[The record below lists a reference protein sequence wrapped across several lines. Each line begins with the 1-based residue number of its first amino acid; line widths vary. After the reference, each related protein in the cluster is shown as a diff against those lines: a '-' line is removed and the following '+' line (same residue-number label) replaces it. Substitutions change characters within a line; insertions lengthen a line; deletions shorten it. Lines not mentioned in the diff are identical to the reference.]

1 MKTFRF
7 LGIAIAALFMT
18 VNFTSCNNEGITPED
33 QEEKYIEVDLGCTGE
48 ILDIENSPLAK
59 TTTTTNEVYN
69 IAVFSL
75 GETIMADG
83 YVHYLETPYATGTF
97 TGSLQGVVIRLLEGK
112 NYRFKV
118 SINLYNDGKD
128 YGTNSREFNYNAS
141 SYISNPT
148 VDHYNEGY
156 YGELDKYTPVEG
168 GSVLINTK
176 RVSYG
181 VKFVAE
187 GLTEGTLNVIAVPNS
202 SPACSY
208 SVQLTTDNKTVEKIY
223 SFPNTLEAWRGR
235 WVSVEGGTGAG
246 TYVNY
251 YEDYDLTITWTKA
264 DGSVVPLGTFS
275 VTFERNV
282 KTTVK
287 IKAEEAGSSNGI
299 TVVKENVPMVDD
311 DKEYQ
316 ISGGTVTEVPVNN
329 A

>member
-48 ILDIENSPLAK
+48 ILDIENSPLAMTK
-59 TTTTTNEVYN
+59 ANSADVYH
-69 IAVFSL
+69 IKVFTLEQMSGGTG
-75 GETIMADG
+75 GES
-83 YVHYLETPYATGTF
+83 YVQSTPYANGHFST
-97 TGSLQGVVIRLLEGK
+97 SLNGVTIRLLEGK
-112 NYRFKV
+112 SYKFV
-118 SINLYNDGKD
+118 VTIVINEDIMVDQY
-128 YGTNSREFNYNAS
+128 TSREFTYSTTHDPAFS
-141 SYISNPT
+141 VPVYK
-148 VDHYNEGY
+148 EGY
-156 YGELDKYTPVEG
+156 YGELASYTPVEG
-168 GSVLINTK
+168 SSVLIDTK

-181 VKFVAE
+181 AKFEALN
-187 GLTEGTLNVIAVPNS
+187 LTEGKLEISVAPSYYGGNL
-202 SPACSY
+202 Y
-208 SVQLTTDNKTVEKIY
+208 SVELTPMLPISDKIY
-223 SFPNTLEAWRGR
+223 SFSDNYSAWAGNKNTNG
-235 WVSVEGGTGAG
+235 
-246 TYVNY
+246 
-251 YEDYDLTITWTKA
+251 DYDPMQNYSATKKLTVSWTKA

>member
-7 LGIAIAALFMT
+7 LRIAIAALFMT

-33 QEEKYIEVDLGCTGE
+33 QEEKYIEVDLACTGE

-112 NYRFKV
+112 DYRFKV

-128 YGTNSREFNYNAS
+128 YGANSREFNYNAS

-148 VDHYNEGY
+148 VNHYNEGY

-181 VKFVAE
+181 VKFIAE
-187 GLTEGTLNVIAVPNS
+187 DLTEGKININAVSNYSSAMSYNVELGSATPIF
-202 SPACSY
+202 
-208 SVQLTTDNKTVEKIY
+208 ERIY
-223 SFPNTLEAWRGR
+223 SFSNTYEAWRGK
-235 WVSVEGGTGAG
+235 WVPQEGNNAG

-251 YEDYDLTITWTKA
+251 YEDFKLNISWTKA
-264 DGSVVPLGTFS
+264 DGSVIPLGTFD